1 MLIYGEGLNER
12 VFLEYLKLLYGPKN
26 VSIKVRNGKGGS
38 PLNIVVD
45 AVNEWGSFDKKIVV
59 LDNDRAEK
67 EILTAELLADKRG
80 IKVVKNYPCLEATL
94 LKILESEPHNDKSSL
109 WFKKEFESKYMEK
122 KRRGNLA
129 EYSKVFS
136 KKTINNAR
144 KKIKEL
150 DLLISI
156 IENANE

>member
-1 MLIYGEGLNER
+1 
-12 VFLEYLKLLYGPKN
+12 
-26 VSIKVRNGKGGS
+26 
-38 PLNIVVD
+38 
-45 AVNEWGSFDKKIVV
+45 
-59 LDNDRAEK
+59 
-67 EILTAELLADKRG
+67 
-80 IKVVKNYPCLEATL
+80 
-94 LKILESEPHNDKSSL
+94 
-109 WFKKEFESKYMEK
+109 MEK